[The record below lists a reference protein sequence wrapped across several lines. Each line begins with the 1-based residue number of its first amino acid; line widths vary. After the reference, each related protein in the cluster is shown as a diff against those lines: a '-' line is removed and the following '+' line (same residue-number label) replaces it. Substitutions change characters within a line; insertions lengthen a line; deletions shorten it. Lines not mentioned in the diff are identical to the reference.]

1 MTDYSTIAII
11 LVILIA
17 FCIPFFYSYQKKKQE
32 EKRIADK
39 FISRARE
46 LGINISTQ
54 ESWRRS
60 YMIGLDK
67 DSGKV
72 LYRRFQ
78 PEVEESLIDLKEISR
93 VAALKQYNDAAIET
107 NKVVNRLWL
116 SFIPIEKSR
125 DILLEFYNA
134 EINMGMMGETVLVE
148 KWQKLIQERIDEEK
162 KSQKNK
168 KNSAK
173 TSH

>member
-1 MTDYSTIAII
+1 
-11 LVILIA
+11 
-17 FCIPFFYSYQKKKQE
+17 
-32 EKRIADK
+32 
-39 FISRARE
+39 
-46 LGINISTQ
+46 
-54 ESWRRS
+54 
-60 YMIGLDK
+60 MIGLDK